1 MISKEK
7 FNELNSEKKKIYY
20 LDYGLLGSCSVK
32 ELDFSKRRICG
43 VCANYFPTPD
53 EELEVHDYCNMQND
67 SDCDEDFVCYLKDCY
82 ETQEDAEFA
91 EEFKNIEHTETLDL
105 PLFDYL
111 PENFDISF
119 VRFDKEVD
127 CWIIYELYI
136 EFNEIYI
143 LFRYVTEEVS
153 DCIFREPLTKEN
165 YLEACKMVKKLFLG
179 GKMYD

>member
-43 VCANYFPTPD
+43 VCENYFPIPD

-67 SDCDEDFVCYLKDCY
+67 GYCDEDFVCYLKDCY

-91 EEFKNIEHTETLDL
+91 KEFKNITRIETLNL
-105 PLFDYL
+105 PTWEELKKF
-111 PENFDISF
+111 E
-119 VRFDKEVD
+119 RFDFKSKD
-127 CWIIYELYI
+127 GHKYTIHFISGFNTLAITGIIK
-136 EFNEIYI
+136 NEY
-143 LFRYVTEEVS
+143 YGEA
-153 DCIFREPLTKEN
+153 TKEN
-165 YLEACKMVKKLFLG
+165 YFEACKIAKKIFLG
-179 GKMYD
+179 DKIDD